1 MEELRQEA
9 RNALELE
16 GRRLILHMRREIER
30 TTDGGAPG
38 KPAWRKEISE
48 GLRKVSETVGSDAVS
63 VEIGYEAKNTAAAVR
78 ANIVNEGS
86 GSVVGNP
93 PIHAG
98 PTGRNVWDSD
108 LSGQHPSKAKSEYLL
123 PASFNQKGNQFLEN
137 AMRLMQTEFGEMTEV
152 VFSTLPPDTF
162 YGHVEV
168 SQN

>member
-63 VEIGYEAKNTAAAVR
+63 VEIGYEAKDAAMAVR

-86 GSVVGNP
+86 GSAVGNP

-108 LSGQHPSKAKSEYLL
+108 LSG
-123 PASFNQKGNQFLEN
+123 
-137 AMRLMQTEFGEMTEV
+137 
-152 VFSTLPPDTF
+152 
-162 YGHVEV
+162 
-168 SQN
+168 